1 MSRPGAELRPVDE
14 QVIAHVV
21 ANVREADRLE
31 FEAIR
36 GVDVEQ
42 ELRNALEQSE
52 EAFVLV
58 SRGEPVVIFG
68 CIRYDDRIGVPWM
81 ISTHAV
87 TRHRA
92 AFLQECR
99 DQIGRMRQR
108 YAALINYTDAR
119 YEQALRFR
127 RNAFN
132 QAFGLVTQGN
142 EGIRQ
147 ARADYR
153 TRRLN
158 AFSSLLSGGSQAVSN
173 YKALS

>member
-58 SRGEPVVIFG
+58 SRGECG
-68 CIRYDDRIGVPWM
+68 
-81 ISTHAV
+81 
-87 TRHRA
+87 
-92 AFLQECR
+92 
-99 DQIGRMRQR
+99 
-108 YAALINYTDAR
+108 
-119 YEQALRFR
+119 FR
-127 RNAFN
+127 
-132 QAFGLVTQGN
+132 
-142 EGIRQ
+142 
-147 ARADYR
+147 
-153 TRRLN
+153 
-158 AFSSLLSGGSQAVSN
+158 
-173 YKALS
+173 